1 MNLQS
6 FAGQRGGEN
15 ISTLLNKPDS
25 ACFDPKTKKPLSCFN
40 SNPIKKFH
48 KSISYCLLETQHCFI
63 KFSNVFQYRTAEPCC
78 RQLHDVLSCQCL
90 LPLTILGCWFIKKL
104 YSMLSSFAS
113 LLTIFRCFPRSSFVK
128 PQTNVEEPRCWVSPA
143 VRSISPT
150 MCPAVRSISP
160 TMCPAVCSLLYQS
173 TDVDVAVGSS
183 PPMYKF
189 YITVKIFSTPMYPA
203 VGSSLPRCTPL
214 SVLLSLYVPRCRF
227 FSPSMY
233 PLSVLL
239 SLYVPHCRCTPQA
252 IMSYSIRHAVNANSE
267 VTQSSKTGL
276 FCLFFFLS
284 RFYYC
289 NRIRHGI
296 PIVAFPIVPLTLHK
310 NKREHAES
318 LKIVHFYVK
327 IFSDISGPDYLSVSS
342 AL

>member
-6 FAGQRGGEN
+6 FSGQTGGKD
-15 ISTLLNKPDS
+15 ISALLNKPDS
-25 ACFDPKTKKPLSCFN
+25 ACFPHKIRKTLSCFN
-40 SNPIKKFH
+40 SNPIKNVLQ
-48 KSISYCLLETQHCFI
+48 SISDCLLETQPCFI
-63 KFSNVFQYRTAEPCC
+63 KFSDVFQYRSAEPCC
-78 RQLHDVLSCQCL
+78 RQLHDVLRYQCQ
-90 LPLTILGCWFIKKL
+90 LPLAILGCWFINEFC
-104 YSMLSSFAS
+104 SMLSCFAS
-113 LLTIFRCFPRSSFVK
+113 SLTILRCFLQVPLKNLRLTAEYPALGFSLLMY
-128 PQTNVEEPRCWVSPA
+128 PA

-150 MCPAVRSISP
+150 MCPAVG
-160 TMCPAVCSLLYQS
+160 SLLYQYA
-173 TDVDVAVGSS
+173 DVD
-183 PPMYKF
+183 
-189 YITVKIFSTPMYPA
+189 IA
-203 VGSSLPRCTPL
+203 VGSSLHRCTDFISL
-214 SVLLSLYVPRCRF
+214 SRSSLHRCTDFISLSRSSLHRCTQVSVLLILDVP
-227 FSPSMY
+227 
-233 PLSVLL
+233 L
-239 SLYVPHCRCTPQA
+239 CRCTPQA

-267 VTQSSKTGL
+267 VTHSSKTGL

-289 NRIRHGI
+289 NRSRHGI